1 MQKLVKLKKKVSNH
15 NHDKYIITSEFN
27 FAKLTTENFAARL
40 TQANLVIKKDFDAQL
55 VIFNKK
61 INSNKTIRLLVKNE
75 LKKLQTF
82 DSSYFR
88 SRRHFEEDGT
98 QNYLVFQPM

>member
-1 MQKLVKLKKKVSNH
+1 MQKLVKQKKKVSNH
-15 NHDKYIITSEFN
+15 NHDKDITTSEFN
-27 FAKLTTENFAARL
+27 KLTTENFAARL
-40 TQANLVIKKDFDAQL
+40 TQANLVIKKDFDVQL

-75 LKKLQTF
+75 LKKLQAF